1 MTSASPPPSPSSHS
15 LLNLPDGSLSQ
26 PYSST
31 STIPPEGQ
39 IGNQTAELLREFVN
53 THSPTG
59 TSIEDLPN
67 LNMSDRGEVGIDKV
81 ALEAQR
87 ASTQHVPGGGVPLLH
102 GERVLSS
109 PS

>member
-1 MTSASPPPSPSSHS
+1 MTSASPPPSPSSHP
-15 LLNLPDGSLSQ
+15 LPNLPDGSLQ
-26 PYSST
+26 LPYAST

-59 TSIEDLPN
+59 TSIEDFPN
-67 LNMSDRGEVGIDKV
+67 LNMSDRCEVGIDKV

-87 ASTQHVPGGGVPLLH
+87 DEHAARPWWRRASVTW
-102 GERVLSS
+102 
-109 PS
+109 